1 MSSAETR
8 SHRALVRLRSTAPI
22 YLSNAQVSSLCNAL
36 KEQLVHLLLVATP
49 ESLRLSSTA
58 KEKDTLRM
66 VIDCGG
72 WKVRLEMKMDFVMGL
87 RFGSVEEGPKVLIRR
102 PKEMVNEEVASE
114 PKILQEED
122 EDDMIRIPDE
132 GEKVPIQTDQ
142 KKILKY
148 SYKSMRVMGKD
159 VRIEV
164 LKVPKI

>member
-1 MSSAETR
+1 
-8 SHRALVRLRSTAPI
+8 
-22 YLSNAQVSSLCNAL
+22 
-36 KEQLVHLLLVATP
+36 
-49 ESLRLSSTA
+49 
-58 KEKDTLRM
+58 M